1 MANHGAVRLFES
13 LDKSRYTLRV
23 PQTITAESPHS
34 TRSRTAIHPVSA
46 LILIVIDNLWTL
58 GDWAAALWVVTIPLS
73 FLAVCVP
80 TFFVQK
86 FLHGDN
92 AGKSLALAMFLG
104 ILAAVPTPIAGTTA
118 GVIVLGLAGLNLRRT
133 PSAS

>member
-1 MANHGAVRLFES
+1 MTSHETGRLIES
-13 LDKSRYTLRV
+13 LDKTRYTPRV
-23 PQTITAESPHS
+23 PQIITAESRHS
-34 TRSRTAIHPVSA
+34 PRMRTAIHPVSA
-46 LILIVIDNLWTL
+46 LILIAVDNLWTI
-58 GDWAAALWVVTIPLS
+58 GDWVAALWLVTIPLS

-80 TFFVQK
+80 VFFVQK

-118 GVIVLGLAGLNLRRT
+118 GVIVLGLAGLNWRRT
-133 PSAS
+133 S